1 MTLKVEDCINKWVR
15 FTQKEDGS
23 PCGYVDKA
31 FVVSSKQVYL
41 NTEDNP
47 RCRLDTGYIRRDEIP
62 DWADYGWFMDDRDFG
77 DLQLLEDI
85 GEL

>member
-15 FTQKEDGS
+15 FTQKEHGKT
-23 PCGYVDKA
+23 CGYVDKA
-31 FVVSSKQVYL
+31 FVVRSEQVYL
-41 NTEDNP
+41 NTRDNP
-47 RCRLDTGYIRRDEIP
+47 RCRPDTGYIRHDEIP
-62 DWADYGWFMDDRDFG
+62 DWADYGWCVGYGYFE

>member
-15 FTQKEDGS
+15 FTQKEKGN

-47 RCRLDTGYIRRDEIP
+47 RFRPYSGYIRHADIP
-62 DWADYGWFMDDRDFG
+62 DCSDYG
-77 DLQLLEDI
+77 
-85 GEL
+85 